1 MNTTT
6 QTQANHTLNS
16 RSGTFRINWAIGI
29 LAVLSTGVLAGC
41 EYCGPVL
48 LAAVAISM
56 VYRFAKPL
64 YEAMQIKPF

>member
-6 QTQANHTLNS
+6 QTQAKHTLNTKTG
-16 RSGTFRINWAIGI
+16 RLRINWTLGI

-64 YEAMQIKPF
+64 YAAMQIKPF

>member
-1 MNTTT
+1 MSTTA
-6 QTQANHTLNS
+6 QTQEEHPMNIKTD
-16 RSGTFRINWAIGI
+16 TFRINWTIGI

-64 YEAMQIKPF
+64 YAAMQIKPF